1 MKRWWIIVLGC
12 GLAGAGRLPSTVAG
26 DGTTLRDCYRAFGK
40 ECGTAIMPMGM
51 GDEAYKQILAQQFS
65 LVVPDYGMYMSDL
78 QPRPGVWDFDRA
90 DRIVDFAKAKQLK
103 IRGHVLIYD
112 YPTSRHGEKW
122 TPTPRWVY
130 DGHYSRDEMIR
141 IMNDHIETVMRHYR
155 DSISQWIVVNEAVGN
170 LLPGQMEDNIWLK
183 TIGKDYVDLAFQR
196 AHQIAPSAGL
206 MINDYGAD
214 YLGQW
219 SCGPFKANS
228 YYNYVRQLRHKGVPV
243 HAVGLQFHLIAGLD
257 DPDAE
262 RIENN
267 FARFHALGVKV
278 YVTELDVRIQAPVT
292 EQKRAEQARLYTLVM
307 NTALRSPSC
316 AGLTLWGYTD
326 KYSWI
331 DTFKAFPGYVDA
343 CLFDANLRP
352 KSFFGSLLQTL
363 ESSPAPIAPASPC
376 RGSSRL

>member
-1 MKRWWIIVLGC
+1 MKRCWVIVLAL
-12 GLAGAGRLPSTVAG
+12 GLAGAGGLASAVAAG
-26 DGTTLRDCYRAFGK
+26 SATLKDCYRAVDK
-40 ECGTAIMPMGM
+40 KCGTAVMPMGM
-51 GDEAYKQILAQQFS
+51 RDEAYKQILARQFS
-65 LVVPDYGMYMSDL
+65 LVVPDYGMYMRDL
-78 QPRPGVWDFDRA
+78 QPRRGVWDFDRA
-90 DRIVDFAKAKQLK
+90 DRIVDFAKTNQLK

-112 YPTSRHGEKW
+112 YPTSRHDEKW

-155 DSISQWIVVNEAVGN
+155 DSISQWVVVNEAVGN
-170 LLPGQMEDNIWLK
+170 FLPGQMEDNIWLK
-183 TIGKDYVDLAFQR
+183 AIGKDYVDLAFRR
-196 AHQIAPSAGL
+196 AHQVAPGAEL

-228 YYNYVRQLRHKGVPV
+228 CYNYVKQLRQKGVPV
-243 HAVGLQFHLIAGLD
+243 DAVGLQFHLVVGLD
-257 DPDAE
+257 HPDAE

-278 YVTELDVRIQAPVT
+278 YVTELDIRIQAPVS
-292 EQKRAEQARLYTLVM
+292 EQKLAEQARLYTLVM
-307 NTALRSPSC
+307 NTAMRSPLC

-331 DTFKAFPGYVDA
+331 DTFKTFPGYVDA

-352 KSFFGSLLQTL
+352 KSFFPSLLQTL
-363 ESSPAPIAPASPC
+363 ESTQRQL
-376 RGSSRL
+376 RGAKPPK